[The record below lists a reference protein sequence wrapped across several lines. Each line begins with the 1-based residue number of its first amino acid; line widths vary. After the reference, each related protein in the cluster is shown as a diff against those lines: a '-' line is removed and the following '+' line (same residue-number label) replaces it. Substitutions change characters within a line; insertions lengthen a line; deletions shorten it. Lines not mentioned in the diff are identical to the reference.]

1 MPSSPRPHR
10 RARRQPPRHIHA
22 VPPPPWG
29 AQVRGRPRHAVPA
42 GHVAA
47 PPRRRLRDVGDQSG
61 SHVEGGGSVPFSSC
75 REAMVWW
82 RPKRPRVEK
91 RPGRTRQQGVAGEGG
106 KAGAM
111 VGRCRQ
117 PRRGQELADLRR
129 EASAATPRVRSGAV
143 AARGG
148 GGA

>member
-1 MPSSPRPHR
+1 
-10 RARRQPPRHIHA
+10 
-22 VPPPPWG
+22 
-29 AQVRGRPRHAVPA
+29 
-42 GHVAA
+42 
-47 PPRRRLRDVGDQSG
+47 
-61 SHVEGGGSVPFSSC
+61 
-75 REAMVWW
+75 
-82 RPKRPRVEK
+82 VEK
-91 RPGRTRQQGVAGEGG
+91 RPGRTRHKGVVGEGG

-129 EASAATPRVRSGAV
+129 EASAATPRVRPGGV